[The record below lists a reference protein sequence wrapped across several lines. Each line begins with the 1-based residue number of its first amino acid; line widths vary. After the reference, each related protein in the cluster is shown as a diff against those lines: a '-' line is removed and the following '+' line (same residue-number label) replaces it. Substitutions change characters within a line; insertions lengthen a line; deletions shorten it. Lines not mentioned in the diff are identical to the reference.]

1 MHATWELTH
10 VTLAAPTWRA
20 PQRLWRVPQRGGAD
34 RRRRA
39 QSVRVVKLMLSLLIS
54 FSMMSATA
62 FLAFCATL
70 LQYSDD
76 PDKSLLFCTDC
87 PGPPGAF
94 TRPSRC
100 PP

>member
-1 MHATWELTH
+1 
-10 VTLAAPTWRA
+10 
-20 PQRLWRVPQRGGAD
+20 
-34 RRRRA
+34 
-39 QSVRVVKLMLSLLIS
+39 MLSLLIS